1 MHETHPF
8 SRKFTG
14 CSSKS
19 FLLSWHP
26 SWPLALSFGRSI
38 VLGLHCTPL
47 VEDWS
52 NQSWNTVLWLLLSR
66 VHYLDVIRSISAI
79 SFLILASTHVSAPP
93 KQELAP
99 FFTLSHPQINCI
111 LIKFLIFSWLF
122 SLEKGRLGYIV
133 HHSKL
138 PDKILWIHALLY
150 KISSLG
156 YILQVSFFLFCL
168 NHLTQISYL
177 PRFLVPA
184 LFPVISSPS
193 CNITIFDHVTP
204 FWEGSRRL
212 ETEQD
217 VLFLFFLAKS

>member
-1 MHETHPF
+1 M
-8 SRKFTG
+8 
-14 CSSKS
+14 
-19 FLLSWHP
+19 
-26 SWPLALSFGRSI
+26 
-38 VLGLHCTPL
+38 
-47 VEDWS
+47 
-52 NQSWNTVLWLLLSR
+52 
-66 VHYLDVIRSISAI
+66 
-79 SFLILASTHVSAPP
+79 
-93 KQELAP
+93 
-99 FFTLSHPQINCI
+99 
-111 LIKFLIFSWLF
+111 
-122 SLEKGRLGYIV
+122 EKGRLGYIV

-138 PDKILWIHALLY
+138 PDKILLWVHALLY

-193 CNITIFDHVTP
+193 CSITIFDHVTH

-217 VLFLFFLAKS
+217 VLFFFFWLKVYFRVRQVGHLGQERRSHLQKVEHLLRHLFPLPQSTLFSILHVIHPTVL